1 MKKQL
6 SIDNNPEDIL
16 PAESQAGELSFSE
29 PIQDDAVFGEI
40 REGDTN
46 YRNVRSLVM
55 CVKARSTDMRKVSC
69 IGTVALMLKVQIG
82 LGVLTIPS
90 CFDIL
95 GIVPGIIVLLA
106 IAVTT
111 TWSNWMVGV
120 FKIRHRDVYGIG
132 DVGKMLLGRVGYE
145 LFGGAYILYYIF
157 TGGSAL
163 LSISI
168 AFNALS
174 DHGACTAIFVA
185 VAAII
190 GFTFSS
196 IQTLARISWLAW
208 VGVSCVIIAVFI
220 VTIGVGIQ
228 GHAPMTAGVIPE
240 PDYKLFG
247 NPSFVEAM
255 TAVSTITLAYA
266 GAPAFFNIVSEMRDP
281 RLFTK
286 SLAICQTIVTV
297 IYIVV
302 GTVVYY
308 YCGSHVASPALGSAG
323 PLLKKVSYGFALPG
337 LCVSVVLF
345 LHLPSK
351 HIFMR
356 ILRGSRH
363 LTAQTPTHWIAW
375 IGSTFS
381 IAVIAYII
389 ASSIPVFSD
398 LVSLVGALLATSLCF
413 QPMGFMW
420 LYDNW
425 EPGKR
430 EKSIKWCLCVAWCV
444 FIILTG
450 VFLTIGGTY
459 ASVVSI
465 IQSYQETGGSSA
477 WSCADNDN

>member
-6 SIDNNPEDIL
+6 SRDNSPEDIL
-16 PAESQAGELSFSE
+16 SAESQAGELSFLE

-46 YRNVRSLVM
+46 YRN
-55 CVKARSTDMRKVSC
+55 VSC

-95 GIVPGIIVLLA
+95 GIIPGVIVLLA
-106 IAVTT
+106 IAATT

-120 FKIRHRDVYGIG
+120 FKIRHREVYGIG

-145 LFGGAYILYYIF
+145 LFGGAYMLYYIF

-174 DHGACTAIFVA
+174 DHAACTAIFVA

-190 GFTFSS
+190 GFSFSS

-208 VGVSCVIIAVFI
+208 IGVSCVIIAGKLFI
-220 VTIGVGIQ
+220 VTIGVGVQ

-240 PDYKLFG
+240 SDYKLFG
-247 NPSFVEAM
+247 SPSFVEAM

-266 GAPAFFNIVSEMRDP
+266 GAPAFFNVVSEMRDP
-281 RLFTK
+281 HLFTR
-286 SLAICQTIVTV
+286 SLTICQVIVTA

-323 PLLKKVSYGFALPG
+323 PLLKKISYGFALPG

-363 LTAQTPTHWIAW
+363 LTAPTPTHWITW
-375 IGSTFS
+375 IGCTFS
-381 IAVIAYII
+381 ITTIAYIV

-425 EPGKR
+425 GPGKA
-430 EKSIKWCLCVAWCV
+430 EKSMKWCLCVAWCV

-465 IQSYQETGGSSA
+465 IKSYQETGGSSA

>member
-6 SIDNNPEDIL
+6 SLDNSPEDIL
-16 PAESQAGELSFSE
+16 SAESQAGELSFLE

-46 YRNVRSLVM
+46 YRN
-55 CVKARSTDMRKVSC
+55 VSC

-95 GIVPGIIVLLA
+95 GIIPGVIVLLA
-106 IAVTT
+106 IAATT

-120 FKIRHRDVYGIG
+120 FKIRHREVYGIG
-132 DVGKMLLGRVGYE
+132 DVGKMLLGRAGYE

-174 DHGACTAIFVA
+174 DHAACTAIFVA

-190 GFTFSS
+190 GFAFSS

-208 VGVSCVIIAVFI
+208 IGVSCVIIAGKLFI
-220 VTIGVGIQ
+220 VTIGVGVQ

-240 PDYKLFG
+240 SDYKLFG
-247 NPSFVEAM
+247 SPSFVEAM

-266 GAPAFFNIVSEMRDP
+266 GAPAFFNVVSEMRDP
-281 RLFTK
+281 HLFTR
-286 SLAICQTIVTV
+286 SLTICQVIVTA

-323 PLLKKVSYGFALPG
+323 PLLKNISYGFALPG
-337 LCVSVVLF
+337 LCVSAVLF

-363 LTAQTPTHWIAW
+363 LTEPTPTHWITW

-381 IAVIAYII
+381 ITTIAYIV

-425 EPGKR
+425 GPGKR
-430 EKSIKWCLCVAWCV
+430 EKSMKWYLCVAWCV

-450 VFLTIGGTY
+450 FFLTIGGTY

>member
-6 SIDNNPEDIL
+6 SLDNNPEDIL
-16 PAESQAGELSFSE
+16 SAESQAGELSFSE

-40 REGDTN
+40 REDDTN
-46 YRNVRSLVM
+46 YRNVSY
-55 CVKARSTDMRKVSC
+55 
-69 IGTVALMLKVQIG
+69 IGTVALMLKVQIS

-120 FKIRHRDVYGIG
+120 FKIRHRNIYGIG

-145 LFGGAYILYYIF
+145 LFNGAYILYYIF
-157 TGGSAL
+157 TGDSTL

-208 VGVSCVIIAVFI
+208 VGVSCVIITVFI
-220 VTIGVGIQ
+220 VTIGIGIQ
-228 GHAPMTAGVIPE
+228 GHAPVTAGVIPE

-247 NPSFVEAM
+247 NPSFVETM
-255 TAVSTITLAYA
+255 TAISTITLAYA
-266 GAPAFFNIVSEMRDP
+266 GASAFFNIISEMRDP

-286 SLAICQTIVTV
+286 SLAICQTIITV

-381 IAVIAYII
+381 ITMIAYII

-425 EPGKR
+425 EPERTISISMLGRLSLQRKQVLWERLITVQTSDHRICAYLIEHEYYGCTGK
-430 EKSIKWCLCVAWCV
+430 LA
-444 FIILTG
+444 LT
-450 VFLTIGGTY
+450 T
-459 ASVVSI
+459 
-465 IQSYQETGGSSA
+465 E
-477 WSCADNDN
+477 DH